1 LIKSRNNIIKY
12 EFFMKKLLILS
23 LFIGISMICSNGYC
37 VADEPPPATE
47 EGFLQWV
54 REKFGEVEIS
64 DAPFIK
70 TNFIKGKVV
79 DYNENPISG
88 VEITAGWFYTKLLTM
103 EQGIEEQTILTDS
116 EGLFFIE
123 TTTSDPPMIREI
135 KKKGYE
141 YNYDDNPFF
150 HLSSNEERERVL
162 RSLDDPIKFYLRELG
177 PTTYLYEYGYNWY
190 VKKETEVISYD
201 AIARRIREVSP
212 DLGELKK
219 PEFIDLVLSSAHDT
233 AEGTYTV
240 RLTAPLETNGMQ
252 VSDTKFYEAP
262 ADGYARELTL
272 NFNHGDE
279 VTKYIYF
286 TSRIPAVYSRMEV
299 ACEANPERL
308 TFSFDTWT
316 NPYGSRILELEPDL
330 PWSLEGQLE
339 REAISS
345 LKNGTLQ
352 PEPDIP
358 ALLASGKYE

>member
-1 LIKSRNNIIKY
+1 MR
-12 EFFMKKLLILS
+12 ILF
-23 LFIGISMICSNGYC
+23 LFISVMAFSLLSSTQFASAEEVPN
-37 VADEPPPATE
+37 TE
-47 EGFLQWV
+47 QGFIDWLN
-54 REKFGEVEIS
+54 EKFRDVRFTSEQEPIA
-64 DAPFIK
+64 DFI
-70 TNFIKGKVV
+70 NGKVV
-79 DYNENPISG
+79 DQYGNPVSG
-88 VEITAGWFYTKLLTM
+88 VSIKASWYYTSPLTL
-103 EQGIEEQTILTDS
+103 EGKVEEKTVETDS
-116 EGLFFIE
+116 NGIFFFKSSS
-123 TTTSDPPMIREI
+123 SDTPTIREI

-141 YNYDDNPFF
+141 FSYENNPHFD
-150 HLSSNEERERVL
+150 LTDNEEEERLL
-162 RSLDDPIKFYLRELG
+162 RSKDDPVLFYLRELG